1 MNFVLNHQSLELEIS
16 LIKGGLEIIEMERA
30 DVELSFSELRKNTA
44 DELFSISFQDGLL
57 FVKERTWKKTSM
69 SPTFFR
75 NETNNDLVL
84 KIPIGTQ
91 LRGSIATV
99 SGDIRAALLSGSL
112 KIKTISGQMDFGRI
126 ESDRLR
132 LQNIGGNL
140 KIDTL
145 VGAINAKVI
154 SGKCLIK
161 NGRISRFAIGSVS
174 GDITIDADFDLDR
187 ESTIHTVSGDT
198 SLNIRS
204 YTGDHGIYI
213 STLSGETAIKGD
225 YPKEKVEIKKRMPFL
240 KNHPFKTVMP
250 AMKNFVSSFAKMA
263 DDDGIE
269 INTAA
274 DSENIDPH
282 IQQILQML
290 SDGKINAEEAEK
302 LISALK

>member
-1 MNFVLNHQSLELEIS
+1 MNFILGDRTLELEIS
-16 LIKGGLEIIEMERA
+16 LIKGGLEIIEMDRE

-44 DELFSISFQDGLL
+44 EELFSISFQDDFL

-69 SPTFFR
+69 SPTFFG
-75 NETNNDLVL
+75 NNTNNDLVL
-84 KIPIGTQ
+84 KIPMGTQ
-91 LRGSIATV
+91 LLGSIATV
-99 SGDIRAALLSGSL
+99 SGDIRAASLSGSI
-112 KIKTISGQMDFGRI
+112 KIKTISGQMEFGRI
-126 ESDRLR
+126 ESKKLK

-145 VGAINAKVI
+145 IGAISAKVI

-174 GDITIDADFDLDR
+174 GDITVDADFDLNR
-187 ESTIHTVSGDT
+187 ESTIHTVSGDST
-198 SLNIRS
+198 LNIRS
-204 YTGDHGIYI
+204 FTGDYSIHI
-213 STLSGETAIKGD
+213 STLSGETAVKGD

-250 AMKNFVSSFAKMA
+250 AMKNFVSSFVKMA

-269 INTAA
+269 VNTTTETGN
-274 DSENIDPH
+274 DEPH

>member
-1 MNFVLNHQSLELEIS
+1 MNFILNEQTLELEIS
-16 LIKGGLEIIEMERA
+16 LIKGGLEIIEMERE

-44 DELFSISFQDGLL
+44 EELFSIGFQNELL

-69 SPTFFR
+69 SPSFFG
-75 NETNNDLVL
+75 NNTNNDLVL
-84 KIPIGTQ
+84 KIPNGTQ
-91 LRGSIATV
+91 LHGSIATV
-99 SGDIRAALLSGSL
+99 SGDIKAAKLSGSI
-112 KIKTISGQMDFGRI
+112 KIKTISGQMEFGRI
-126 ESDRLR
+126 ESKKLK

-140 KIDTL
+140 KIDNL
-145 VGAINAKVI
+145 IGAINAKVI

-161 NGRISRFAIGSVS
+161 NGQISRFSIGSVS
-174 GDITIDADFDLDR
+174 GDITIDADFDLNR

-198 SLNIRS
+198 ALNIRS
-204 YTGDHGIYI
+204 FTGDCGIYI

-263 DDDGIE
+263 DDDGVE
-269 INTAA
+269 VNTAPET
-274 DSENIDPH
+274 ENNDPH

-290 SDGKINAEEAEK
+290 SEGKINAEEAEK

>member
-1 MNFVLNHQSLELEIS
+1 MNFSLSGQTLELEIS
-16 LIKGGLEIIEMERA
+16 LIKGGLEIIEMEREG
-30 DVELSFSELRKNTA
+30 VELSFSELRKNTA
-44 DELFSISFQDGLL
+44 EELFSISFQDELL
-57 FVKERTWKKTSM
+57 FVKERTWKKASM
-69 SPTFFR
+69 SPTFFG
-75 NETNNDLVL
+75 NSTNNDLVL

-99 SGDIRAALLSGSL
+99 SGDIRAAALSGNL
-112 KIKTISGQMDFGRI
+112 KIKTISGQMEFGRI
-126 ESDRLR
+126 ESRKLK

-161 NGRISRFAIGSVS
+161 NGRISRFSIGSVS
-174 GDITIDADFDLDR
+174 GDITVDADFDLDR
-187 ESTIHTVSGDT
+187 ESAIHTVSGDT
-198 SLNIRS
+198 ALNIRS
-204 YTGDHGIYI
+204 YTGDYGVQI

-250 AMKNFVSSFAKMA
+250 GLKNFVSSFTNMA
-263 DDDGIE
+263 DNDGVEVNSATESDD
-269 INTAA
+269 N
-274 DSENIDPH
+274 NPH
-282 IQQILQML
+282 IQRILQML

-302 LISALK
+302 LINALK